1 MYLHRSWNSLN
12 KFFSKAGLDG
22 EICHYDNK
30 KSFSSLLAL
39 LFFNVLDENGVSI
52 VSMANHKAILADN
65 STKLIGARKRER
77 GKDKTNFRHYHSPFS
92 KKEPIITNN
101 ISASNTMLFL
111 FHYSSATLTKNA
123 KKMHS

>member
-1 MYLHRSWNSLN
+1 M
-12 KFFSKAGLDG
+12 
-22 EICHYDNK
+22 
-30 KSFSSLLAL
+30 L

-52 VSMANHKAILADN
+52 VSMANHKVVLAHN
-65 STKLIGARKRER
+65 STKLVGARKRER
-77 GKDKTNFRHYHSPFS
+77 GKDETNFRHYYSPFS

-111 FHYSSATLTKNA
+111 FNYSSLTPRKYA